1 MKASDLP
8 VPVIYY
14 HSVGEKNP
22 GWGRNFLTLETRY
35 FEDQIKY
42 FGRHFTVISMTELID
57 IREGLLRPVKNP
69 IVITFDDG
77 YLDNWIWAFPVLKK
91 HNVKVT
97 IFVSPEFVDTRSVVR
112 PTLQDVEDARLSNKD
127 IRQWGFL
134 SWDEMRIMEQSGL
147 ADIQSHTMS
156 HTKLFVSD
164 ILAGF
169 HPGSDSFYTTCNH
182 FKERK
187 PFCIS
192 DPEFDRLLKPG
203 YPLFEERSAVIA
215 REVTVNSDFTDE
227 CIDLLKDYEF
237 NSYEFSSAWSKVR
250 PLYEYYKVQNR
261 LITAVESEE
270 AYLKRLDYEISHS
283 KLTIERALN
292 KKVDIIA
299 WPHGDVSKEAVEKAF
314 AAGYRAMTSGKLQ
327 SPEDD
332 FRFIPARIG
341 TGCYGNSRLLSILR
355 TKFKVNRY
363 KKRFP
368 YSQIDKLYRKIKE
381 R

>member
-1 MKASDLP
+1 MKGSDLP

-22 GWGRNFLTLETRY
+22 GWERSFLTLETRY

-42 FGRHFTVISMTELID
+42 FSRHFTVISMTELLD

-77 YLDNWIWAFPVLKK
+77 YLDNWIWAFPVLRK

-97 IFVSPEFVDTRSVVR
+97 IFVSPEFVDPRSVVR
-112 PTLQDVEDARLSNKD
+112 PTLQDVEEAGVSSED

-134 SWDEMRIMEQSGL
+134 SWDEMRLMEQSGL

-156 HTKLFVSD
+156 HTKLYVSD
-164 ILAGF
+164 ALTGF

-192 DPEFDRLLKPG
+192 DPEFNRLIKPG

-215 REVTVNSDFTDE
+215 REVTINSDFADE
-227 CIDLLKDYEF
+227 CIEVLKNYEF
-237 NSYEFSSAWSKVR
+237 GSYEFSSAWNKVR
-250 PLYEYYKVQNR
+250 PLYQYYKDQNN

-270 AYLKRLDYEISHS
+270 AYLKRLDYEISQS

-292 KKVDIIA
+292 KRVDIIA
-299 WPHGDVSKEAVEKAF
+299 WPHGDVSQEAVDKAF

-327 SPEDD
+327 PPEDD
-332 FRFIPARIG
+332 IRFIAARIG
-341 TGCYGNSRLLSILR
+341 TGCLGNSRLLSIWR
-355 TKFKVNRY
+355 TKYKVNRY

-368 YSQIDKLYRKIKE
+368 YSHIDKLYRKIKD